1 MRAPLILWGST
12 DKARYEYGKKVA
24 LDNNY
29 IFEPFESKDFE
40 SYSKHFLTST
50 FASNKILFFMLE
62 PEKLSYNQCL
72 RFLELIKD
80 SPHIFL
86 LSTANLSKVEYALQ
100 KMCLKKSLGA
110 TQNAVTS
117 ALQALMTVDDRN
129 AVRLAIKDVDP
140 LFLFYILKRD
150 CWKAPETLPAML
162 RISRYVFKSRKAYIT
177 SLLALAIPK
186 KAFALSYK
194 KAENNKMMKSIL
206 EEIVEVYHVNSSE
219 AADIY
224 LLIKKAVSLPEE
236 LQLSDEQTKF
246 LGVTP
251 TFGEDKQASIA
262 ESPVILANL
271 EDFF

>member
-1 MRAPLILWGST
+1 MRPFVIYGSS
-12 DKARYEYGKKVA
+12 DKARYSFGLKVA
-24 LDNNY
+24 QENNY
-29 IFEPFESKDFE
+29 IFEAFEAKEVE

-62 PEKLSYNQCL
+62 PEKLSYPQVL

-100 KMCLKKSLGA
+100 KMCLKKSLGT

-117 ALQALMTVDDRN
+117 ALQALMTTENRN
-129 AVRLAIKDVDP
+129 EVRKTISEVDP
-140 LFLFYILKRD
+140 LFLFHILKRD

-162 RISRYVFKSRKAYIT
+162 RISQYIYKSKKSYIT
-177 SLLALAIPK
+177 SLLAFALPQK
-186 KAFALSYK
+186 TFALSYK
-194 KAENNKMMKSIL
+194 KAEGDKMMKSIL
-206 EEIVEVYHVNSSE
+206 GEIAKVYNVNSSE

-251 TFGEDKQASIA
+251 SFGEDKQASIA